1 MAQSVVNPLES
12 QVFTERVA
20 FLLESQYWSREKLES
35 LQLSKLRH
43 LARHVQAH
51 VPFYRDVMASENFTW
66 EDMRSL
72 SDVRRFP
79 RIDKRLIQDNHD
91 AFIADHAD
99 RSKLIARTT
108 GGSTGT
114 PLTVYA
120 DEDFVARDKANT
132 EYYMRALGLDIFHYR
147 SVRLYGDKIDDALA
161 DKGVYWYETEG
172 RKLVMSCYHISS
184 DTAPAYVDKINEF
197 APAYIHTRPS
207 SILPLANYIMRG
219 DLELKAPV
227 RLIVCDGECLTDGQ
241 RRTIECAFQAR
252 LANIFGH
259 TEGCAVGHPCAHSEH
274 LHFMPQVGLVEI
286 VDRYGDALATPG
298 DRGEM
303 VVSGFNNLVFP
314 LIRYRTGDIGVL
326 GEPSCPCGRTYPILS
341 NIEGRIQDYVV
352 DREGNV
358 VPLAPAVFNYN
369 DMDWKGIREFK
380 VRQERPGELVI
391 DILPERNGLAQTDA
405 SRHSIE
411 DRIGA
416 ILGKAFTVRATFVDA
431 IPKTRLGKHRYLNQ
445 KLDLSEFFST

>member
-1 MAQSVVNPLES
+1 MNPLES
-12 QVFTERVA
+12 PIFTERVA
-20 FLLESQYWSREKLES
+20 FLLESQYWSQEKLQS

-43 LARHVQAH
+43 LARHVQVR
-51 VPFYRDVMASENFTW
+51 VPFYRDVMARENFTW
-66 EDMRSL
+66 EDIRSL
-72 SDVRRFP
+72 SDIRRFP
-79 RIDKRLIQDNHD
+79 FIEKRLIQDNLD
-91 AFIADHAD
+91 AFIDDHAD
-99 RSKLIARTT
+99 RSRLIERTT

-114 PLTVYA
+114 PLTVCA
-120 DEDFVARDKANT
+120 DDDFVARDKANT
-132 EYYMRALGLDIFHYR
+132 EYYMQALGLDIFHYR
-147 SVRLYGDKIDDALA
+147 SVRLYGDMIEDALVN
-161 DKGVYWYETEG
+161 KGVYWYEKEG
-172 RKLVMSCYHISS
+172 RKLVMSCYHIGR
-184 DTAPAYVDKINEF
+184 DTAPAYVNKINEYS
-197 APAYIHTRPS
+197 PTYIHTRPS
-207 SILPLANYIMRG
+207 SILPLANYILAG

-241 RRTIECAFQAR
+241 RRTIERAFQAR

-259 TEGCAVGHPCAHSEH
+259 TEGCTVGHPCAHSEH

-286 VDRYGDALATPG
+286 LDRNGEEVATPG

-303 VVSGFNNLVFP
+303 VVTGFNNFLFP

-326 GEPSCPCGRTYPILS
+326 GEPSCPCGRNYPILS

-352 DREGNV
+352 DRQGNL

-380 VRQERPGELVI
+380 VRQERPGELI
-391 DILPERNGLAQTDA
+391 IEIQPERNVLAQTDA
-405 SRHSIE
+405 SRHLIE

-431 IPKTRLGKHRYLNQ
+431 IPKTRLGKHRYLEQ
-445 KLDLSEFFST
+445 KLDLSEFFSA